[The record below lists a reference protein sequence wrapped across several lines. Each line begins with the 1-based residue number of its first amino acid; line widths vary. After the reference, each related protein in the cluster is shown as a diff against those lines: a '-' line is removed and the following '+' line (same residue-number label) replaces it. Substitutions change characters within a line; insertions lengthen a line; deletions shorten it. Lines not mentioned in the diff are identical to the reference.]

1 MCVCRVRRCG
11 DCERGLTEPKNSLGH
26 VYCASEM
33 AHSHNTIIR
42 GLNAILQQAPNVPAA
57 KNDDFVAQDVTD
69 LLFYVKSWAKMVHHH
84 HWVEESYIFPEIER
98 VSNRPGLMDDP
109 KHQHELFHDGLE
121 ALLKYASDT
130 PPGDY
135 RWEHPGG
142 MKAIIDS
149 FSKHLTDHLYDEID
163 VLLGMS
169 DVDSVELR
177 DTWAK
182 AEKIA
187 KQTGNVAML
196 VRCRGPVVHISGQA
210 EFLTCSER
218 SMTCSR
224 RFLGVLTR
232 PTRAATT
239 FHPFPVC
246 YLTSSSTGSLRGTV
260 LGDLIHAT
268 GGETRDLS
276 RSDRKT
282 VHNHS

>member
-1 MCVCRVRRCG
+1 MTTKPSSAPWA
-11 DCERGLTEPKNSLGH
+11 DEPFALIATPSKRLDNSLGH

-196 VRCRGPVVHISGQA
+196 YDV
-210 EFLTCSER
+210 
-218 SMTCSR
+218 
-224 RFLGVLTR
+224 
-232 PTRAATT
+232 
-239 FHPFPVC
+239 FP
-246 YLTSSSTGSLRGTV
+246 TV
-260 LGDLIHAT
+260 LGCADKT
-268 GGETRDLS
+268 YEGGHDFPPLPCVLPYLVKYWFASGNGAWRFNPCDWWGNPRPLAFGPK
-276 RSDRKT
+276 DGA
-282 VHNHS
+282 